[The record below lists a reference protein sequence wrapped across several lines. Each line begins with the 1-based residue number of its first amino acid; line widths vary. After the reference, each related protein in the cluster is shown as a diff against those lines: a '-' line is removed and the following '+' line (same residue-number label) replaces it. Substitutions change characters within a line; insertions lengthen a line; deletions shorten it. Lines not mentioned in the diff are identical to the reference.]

1 MEYDFVFK
9 INVVFLFKYR
19 CFKNLFVLF
28 NSMLGVSLYVCVGGG
43 GVYSYI
49 FFGISFEIKMD

>member
-9 INVVFLFKYR
+9 INVVFLYKYM

-49 FFGISFEIKMD
+49 FFGISF